1 MNPFGGDKGDK
12 SDIQFKRLLILS
24 MLIYFIFALGI
35 ELIPYTPPLK
45 KAITKPRTVKLIE
58 KPIKKTV
65 ATPISEDIK
74 KRLEEEKKR
83 RDTEKRLAEENKLK
97 EEQLKKE
104 LEKKKAEEQKRLEEE
119 KRRREEEKRKE
130 EERRKAQEKK
140 RAEEEAKQQKEKPK
154 EVAKNAGL
162 LKAMG
167 GGKRFADSVANLGE
181 INRVLDAPSIKPSA
195 SGKAGTTGTAGGQT
209 FSQRRVLKGSEGIGD
224 VTGSLAGRQAGN
236 LSGRSEIGGGLKKGG
251 KFEGG
256 GGGGGEYQK
265 TRSKE
270 SVKEVLNSHRGSID
284 FIYRKA
290 LRDNPSLKGVIVL
303 ELTISPN
310 GSILGVRIVSSNVN
324 DPSFEDQVLKRIQ
337 TWKFPPHPSSENT
350 VIKYPL
356 EFSPA

>member
-1 MNPFGGDKGDK
+1 MNPFGGDK
-12 SDIQFKRLLILS
+12 SDIQFKKLLILS
-24 MLIYFIFALGI
+24 MLIYFILAIGI

-45 KAITKPRTVKLIE
+45 KAVTKPRTVKIIE
-58 KPIKKTV
+58 KPIKKT
-65 ATPISEDIK
+65 AAAPISENIK

-83 RDTEKRLAEENKLK
+83 REAEKRLAEEKLLK
-97 EEQLKKE
+97 EEQLRKE
-104 LEKKKAEEQKRLEEE
+104 LERKKAEEMKRLEEE
-119 KRRREEEKRKE
+119 KRRREEEKHKE

-140 RAEEEAKQQKEKPK
+140 RAEEEAKRQKEKNK
-154 EVAKNAGL
+154 EIVKNTGL

-167 GGKRFADSVANLGE
+167 GGNRFADSAANIGD
-181 INRVLDAPSIKPSA
+181 INRVLDAPSVKPS
-195 SGKAGTTGTAGGQT
+195 STRQGRPSEGAGGQT
-209 FSQRRVLKGSEGIGD
+209 FPQRKALKGSEGIGD

-236 LSGRSEIGGGLKKGG
+236 LSGRSDIGGGLKKGG

-256 GGGGGEYQK
+256 GVEYQK

-270 SVKEVLNSHRGSID
+270 SVKEVINSHRGSID

-290 LRDNPSLKGVIVL
+290 LRENPSLRGVIVF

-310 GSILGVRIVSSNVN
+310 GSIISAKIVSSNVN
-324 DPSFEDQVLKRIQ
+324 DPSFEEQVLKRIQ
-337 TWKFPPHPSSENT
+337 TWKFPPHPSNENT